1 MSAVNFIT
9 PNAGLPPWTTG
20 PYEALSSQNIVVPI
34 KDTTS
39 GDYKLLELGIDS
51 AWYTDP
57 AGETDKVH
65 WGVAYG
71 DTGYLYLC
79 VMVDDY
85 IKVGATW
92 YETTWNQDGTLDE
105 AQHVVNSLYTG
116 TLEPGFWYYW
126 DAINTDSQNIDYLV
140 SEATLSAQNIW
151 NQYSTFA
158 PLIEVPV
165 GIGMVPAA
173 GATPGSGV
181 HVVDMPNFEIS
192 MNGIEINDYQ
202 YGDTSGPGG
211 GSGGSFDRSSDA
223 IGIPSLPT
231 GGAANTGMVTM
242 YAPTEAQLQSFSQFL
257 WTTLFD
263 PSVDSL
269 LTSLKKWVNDPIESI
284 VQLAAY
290 PVTPPAGSSQIVKFC
305 GIASDIVGA
314 GVSMNKCSSQFM
326 SFDFGT
332 LTTPAFWKQALD
344 YSPYTQVSIYLPY
357 IGIVPLKADDVI
369 DATLHL
375 VYNIDLLTGAFAA
388 VLEVKKTI
396 DGTPLSAI
404 LGNWSGNMATQ
415 IPITAGNFSSV
426 FGALATA
433 VAAVGV
439 GAVTGG
445 LGAAA
450 AGTSV
455 AEGAGALAGGAL
467 SGAGHGLAAN
477 IGNVINA
484 KPHVSQSGR
493 LDSAVGALSV
503 SSAYLIIERPVQ
515 SLSPKF
521 QEEQGYPSNTVQTL
535 SNLSG
540 LTVCEAPIMEGFSS
554 ASDEEIR
561 EIKRLL
567 CEGVIL

>member
-20 PYEALSSQNIVVPI
+20 PYEAVTSQNIVVPI

-51 AWYTDP
+51 NWYTNP

-65 WGVAYG
+65 WGIAYG
-71 DTGYLYLC
+71 ENGYLYLC
-79 VMVDDY
+79 VLVDDY
-85 IKVGATW
+85 LRVGASW

-105 AQHVVNSLYTG
+105 AQHAIASHYTG

-126 DAINTDSQNIDYLV
+126 DAINSDVGNINHPV
-140 SEATLSAQNIW
+140 SEASLSAQNIW
-151 NQYSTFA
+151 NQYSTFT
-158 PLIEVPV
+158 PLPEVPV
-165 GIGMVPAA
+165 GIGMVPAS

-181 HVVDMPNFEIS
+181 IVAGMPNFEIS
-192 MNGIEINDYQ
+192 MNGVVISDYQ
-202 YGDTSGPGG
+202 YGETSGPGG
-211 GSGGSFDRSSDA
+211 GSGGSFDKSSDA
-223 IGIPSLPT
+223 IGIPALPT
-231 GGAANTGMVTM
+231 GGAAATGMITM
-242 YAPTEAQLQSFSQFL
+242 FAPTEAQLQSFGQFL

-290 PVTPPAGSSQIVKFC
+290 PVTPPAGAAQVVKFC

-332 LTTPAFWKQALD
+332 ITTPAFWKQCLD

-357 IGIVPLKADDVI
+357 VGIVPLKADDVI

-375 VYNIDLLTGAFAA
+375 VYNIDLLTGAFSAC
-388 VLEVKKTI
+388 LEVKKNI
-396 DGTPLSAI
+396 DGTSLSSV
-404 LGNWSGNMATQ
+404 LYNWSGNMAVQ
-415 IPITAGNFSSV
+415 IPITAGNFSNV
-426 FGALATA
+426 FGAIATA

-439 GAVTGG
+439 GAITGG

-450 AGTSV
+450 AGGESLT
-455 AEGAGALAGGAL
+455 AAAAGGAL

-484 KPHVSQSGR
+484 KPHVQQGGR
-493 LDSAVGALSV
+493 LDSAIGALAV
-503 SSAYLIIERPVQ
+503 PSAYLIIERPVQ
-515 SLSPKF
+515 SLSTKF
-521 QEEQGYPSNTVQTL
+521 QEEQGYPSNIVQRL
-535 SNLSG
+535 GDLSG
-540 LTVCEAPIMEGFSS
+540 MTVCEAPIMSGFSG
-554 ASDEEIR
+554 ATEEEKNAIR
-561 EIKRLL
+561 AML